1 VLLWI
6 LAGLVVLGVLIWLGV
21 ALVRTWKTVVV
32 VSSRMAQASERMADA
47 AAGLEAANAAQH
59 GRPTL

>member
-6 LAGLVVLGVLIWLGV
+6 LAGLVVLGVLVWLGV

-32 VSSRMAQASERMADA
+32 VSRRMAQASERMADA
-47 AAGLEAANAAQH
+47 AAGLEAANAAQR
-59 GRPTL
+59 GRPMQ